1 MHNPNSARHPV
12 VTATAIG
19 DPQDAYDYDYYV
31 RRLEDTWLV
40 EKSIAVRI
48 MRMPFLAVPVGGAR
62 RGGYYPVPCICFGLA
77 VRDLLRDHA
86 GFPDLRLHWSQAPE
100 TSDVV
105 EWGEKPPRLW
115 GNDDDTTLGRFY
127 GYSETA
133 IAAFTR
139 RRHPTTPSS
148 VMPEPCSPTAP

>member
-12 VTATAIG
+12 VTATAVG
-19 DPQDAYDYDYYV
+19 VPQDAFDYDYYV
-31 RRLEDTWLV
+31 RRLSDTWLV

-48 MRMPFLAVPVGGAR
+48 MRMPFLAVPVGGTR

-77 VRDLLRDHA
+77 VRDLLREHA
-86 GFPDLRLHWSQAPE
+86 GFPDLRLHWSQDPE
-100 TSDVV
+100 TSNVV

-115 GNDDDTTLGRFY
+115 GNDDTTLGRFY

-133 IAAFTR
+133 IAAFIR
-139 RRHPTTPSS
+139 RRYPTTPSS
-148 VMPEPCSPTAP
+148 ALPEPCPPTAP